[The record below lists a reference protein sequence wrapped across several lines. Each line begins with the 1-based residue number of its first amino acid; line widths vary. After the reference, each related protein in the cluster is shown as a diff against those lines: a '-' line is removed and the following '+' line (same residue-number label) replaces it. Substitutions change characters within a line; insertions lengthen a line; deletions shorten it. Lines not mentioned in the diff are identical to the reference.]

1 MLESSSSSIFC
12 ACKQKDL
19 ATVCLSPNSSE
30 PWLLANAK
38 STLIWALVRE
48 NLSLGVCEQQS
59 PRPAQS
65 GQRLC
70 YLLIGKNS
78 ISIFY
83 LVSLAEET
91 GLSLVLSETLTTGF
105 LAHYVLAHIKLYL
118 EFANMRWCFKY

>member
-19 ATVCLSPNSSE
+19 ATVCLSP
-30 PWLLANAK
+30 WLLANAI
-38 STLIWALVRE
+38 SSLIWALVRE

-91 GLSLVLSETLTTGF
+91 GLSLTPKTGF
-105 LAHYVLAHIKLYL
+105 LAHFALAHIKLYL